1 MSANTNLLDRDLAR
15 QSVLTAAGGT
25 ATLIRDIV
33 DEGTWVLGRIE
44 QTVGASST
52 PRPAHVALVLL
63 LRHVLSLADAVD
75 ELFRAGCFQPAMLP
89 MRAILEARM
98 QLLYIRGERNPY
110 SPNPIQPGDVD
121 AVPRD
126 PAGGPLAGA
135 ALEAI
140 QDQRG
145 RAYWVAELRQSRD
158 TAAGLDPA
166 VVAPRLET
174 LLGTRTVPAALTDP
188 AVQAEVAAELGRWN
202 ALLNEADT
210 APIDAEFQ
218 RARGKKKKHDPPW
231 YALWDGPQSV
241 WKLARSVGMAFQY
254 NWFYSRASRTMHGT
268 DVLGQLG
275 PERPTGGRAVAP
287 LRGAAGLDNVAT
299 AFVIQM
305 YFVYR
310 AAILAVRPEEEPLT
324 RKWLERWW
332 RDRTRSAPRDR

>member
-15 QSVLTAAGGT
+15 RSVLAAAGGT
-25 ATLIRDIV
+25 AALIRDIV

-44 QTVGASST
+44 QTVGATST

-98 QLLYIRGERNPY
+98 QLLYILGERNPY
-110 SPNPIQPGDVD
+110 SPNPIEPGDVD

-126 PAGGPLAGA
+126 PAGGALAGA

-145 RAYWVAELRQSRD
+145 RAYWIAELRQSRD

-166 VVAPRLET
+166 VIAPRLES
-174 LLGTRTVPAALTDP
+174 LLGTRTVPAYLADP
-188 AVQAEVAAELGRWN
+188 AVQAEAAAELGRWN
-202 ALLNEADT
+202 ALLAEADN

-218 RARGKKKKHDPPW
+218 RARGKKKHDPPS
-231 YALWDGPQSV
+231 YALWGGPQSV

-254 NWFYSRASRTMHGT
+254 DWFYSRASRTMHGT

-275 PERPTGGRAVAP
+275 PERPAGGRAVAP

-310 AAILAVRPEEEPLT
+310 ASILAVRPEEEPLT
-324 RKWLERWW
+324 RAWLERWW
-332 RDRTRSAPRDR
+332 RDPTRAAPTGR